1 MIRAGAFQFRKPM
14 LDVDGRKERALRAR
28 APIGTDCR
36 CGPKLGLVNG
46 VRPRFRVGYPRTAPQ
61 ATGLL
66 S

>member
-1 MIRAGAFQFRKPM
+1 M